1 MQIKART
8 AIIPTLALGFLA
20 LGAMPQGSDEKAGL
34 AMRVQVLET
43 KIQTLQAQVE
53 AQSKA
58 ASDLILA
65 LDSSEKAGFTAG
77 INPRSREILLSA
89 WRAFAKAQM
98 SGAKGKGKG
107 KGKDARGKEEGKRRG
122 TLR

>member
-8 AIIPTLALGFLA
+8 TIIPILAMGFLA
-20 LGAMPQGSDEKAGL
+20 LGAMPQSGDEKAGL

-43 KIQTLQAQVE
+43 KLQTMQAQLD

-58 ASDLILA
+58 ASDLMLA

-89 WRAFAKAQM
+89 WRAFAKAHM
-98 SGAKGKGKG
+98 STNKGKNQ
-107 KGKDARGKEEGKRRG
+107 GKDADGKEEEQRRG